1 MTAEKQMIR
10 LNLSQTQ
17 ILMTE
22 QVCPGTARN
31 TISLKLHL
39 PEHSPGEVK
48 AAADAVLDSG
58 DIFAVSLCR
67 REGEWMLSRMERKIS
82 ECRIGKEQAADLAE
96 EYMAAKDR
104 QPFPMEECLYQ
115 AEVIPLSGG
124 GVFLYVRF
132 HHVIIDGYG
141 MSLFVQKTMDVLA
154 GKQIAPSIF
163 FPENLTVPET
173 VHGSGGTEEEAAGGD
188 GRAEREVAGGDGRA
202 EKEAASGSGCT
213 GERTGGDGQEDGFW
227 RSFFDGAEYEGAV
240 FPQKADGKGSDG
252 SRSGRNRFG
261 SCRVSVPEQL
271 KRETEAFG
279 KRENISIPY
288 IFAASYALYL
298 SRSTGKR
305 DAVFLMPRLNRTS
318 GQMDTL
324 GCYTLLVP
332 VRVQVEGAE
341 TFGELCRRVKRASVE
356 ASAHKECGF
365 DRILSVLRNENMTGE
380 SLSEYV
386 FNFYRFSFG
395 ADFPYSVRFS
405 VAGEMSNHLT
415 FNIFRNE
422 KEGLD
427 LQADYLETVYTE
439 ERAEYFCDA
448 ILAIAAQGTA
458 DSQREF
464 SDAAGTADS
473 QREFL
478 DAAGIAGS
486 QGAFSDAAGVEGR
499 TVQKLSDIRTV
510 GEAEYR
516 KITSV
521 AGKTIPIDKSLT
533 IPSLFRRAAE
543 KYRDAPALY
552 AGEYAFTFGQLDEIS
567 DRIACGLRRLGV
579 KSGHKVAFL
588 LKRDY
593 RLIPTILGISKA
605 GAAFIPADPAYP
617 PDRIS
622 YIMENSQ
629 AACLISSGDVEIAG
643 NYEYT
648 EIDTLLSQE
657 VEPALLPEIG
667 QDDLAYMIYTSG
679 TTGRPKGV
687 MLSHRGI
694 ANIVHPDNNPF
705 NRDITGN
712 CHGIVAIGS
721 ICFDISLFEIFVP
734 LMNGLFVE
742 LGNEKSMMDAGELS
756 AHILRHGADIL
767 HCTPSRITAYL
778 ANDAFRKALEGVKA
792 ILAAGEV
799 LPGSLVKRLEE
810 TCQIRI
816 YNGYGPTETTIGA
829 TITEAGDAVSIG
841 TPIANTGI
849 LLLNGE
855 SEPVPFGAVGEIC
868 IYGNGVGIG
877 YQGRPEETEAKYMIW
892 GGIRLYRTGDLGYFS
907 SDGRLIYCGRN
918 DRQVKLR
925 GLRIEL
931 SEIENVMGEFPG
943 VSACCC
949 MIRKIEKTG
958 HLVGFYTSIPK
969 GSVNQE
975 ALKAH
980 MKARLTAYMV
990 PDVLKELDAMPQ
1002 TPNGKTDQKALE
1014 REPVAYIRI
1023 YRKPE
1028 TEREKLVCSAFG
1040 EVLSIGQVGLDDNF
1054 FELGGDSLN
1063 AVAVI
1068 LKIEEKLGL
1077 AENQP
1082 DSGSGGTGGRG
1093 SVCRPASSGKLE
1105 YGDLY
1110 RYPTPALLLE
1120 RIFKKTDGGPDKG
1133 FDIESLDYQ
1142 GMAQYLTAHTRNE
1155 ARRRHLGN
1163 VLLTGAT
1170 GYLGIHILVD
1180 LLRNPDWCGKIV
1192 CLSRPKKT
1200 LTALKRVKSS
1210 LFYYAEEDFSAS
1222 YGDKWLVVEGDIT
1235 LSDIFAR
1242 ECPFHIHTIINSAA
1256 DVSHFSY
1263 GDHLE
1268 KINTQGVRN
1277 LIRFAEK
1284 EQAMLC
1290 QISTISVAGMTAG
1303 EIRKE
1308 GFCESDF
1315 YIGQEIHNQYIYSKY
1330 MAEYEMLRAAVRD
1343 GLEIKIMR
1351 IGNLQGRIRDGEF
1364 QMNLH
1369 SNAFTR
1375 QFSSYIKLGA
1385 APLSVYEGSV
1395 NFSPVD
1401 ETAHN
1406 IAVLAATGGETA
1418 VFHVYPPVELKF
1430 ADLFRAAGRLGYT
1443 VEALPDEEFSEL
1455 LRERKQSAEGREQ
1468 LQGLMTSEEAGNLC
1482 EIPVVQELTDGYLQS
1497 LSEGWSDITEAYLD
1511 KYLSALSGM
1520 DLF

>member
-1 MTAEKQMIR
+1 MTAEKQIVR

-58 DIFAVSLCR
+58 DIFAASLCR
-67 REGEWMLSRMERKIS
+67 REREWMLSRMGKKIS
-82 ECRIGKEQAADLAE
+82 ECRIGKERAADLAE

-115 AEVIPLSGG
+115 AEVIPLSEG

-154 GKQIAPSIF
+154 GKQIARSFF
-163 FPENLTVPET
+163 FPENLT
-173 VHGSGGTEEEAAGGD
+173 VHGSGGTEEEAADED
-188 GRAEREVAGGDGRA
+188 GWA
-202 EKEAASGSGCT
+202 EKEAVGGNGWAEKEASGGNGCT

-227 RSFFDGAEYEGAV
+227 RTFFDGAEYEGAV
-240 FPQKADGKGSDG
+240 FPQKADGNRTDGKEPDG
-252 SRSGRNRFG
+252 SRSGRNHFG

-271 KRETEAFG
+271 KRATEAFG

-332 VRVQVEGAE
+332 VRVHVEGAE

-356 ASAHKECGF
+356 ASAHKGCGF
-365 DRILSVLRNENMTGE
+365 DRILSVLRHENMTGE

-427 LQADYLETVYTE
+427 LQADYLETIYTE

-464 SDAAGTADS
+464 SDTAGTT
-473 QREFL
+473 
-478 DAAGIAGS
+478 GS
-486 QGAFSDAAGVEGR
+486 QGAFSDAAGVERR

-521 AGKTIPIDKSLT
+521 TGKSIPIDQSLT

-543 KYRDAPALY
+543 KYKDAPALY
-552 AGEYAFTFGQLDEIS
+552 AGEHAFTFGQLDEIS

-605 GAAFIPADPAYP
+605 GAAFIPVDPAYP

-657 VEPALLPEIG
+657 AEPALLPEIG

-721 ICFDISLFEIFVP
+721 ICFDIFLFEIFVP

-841 TPIANTGI
+841 APIANMGI
-849 LLLNGE
+849 LLLDREGN
-855 SEPVPFGAVGEIC
+855 PVPFGAAGEIC
-868 IYGNGVGIG
+868 VHGNGVGMG
-877 YQGRPEETEAKYMIW
+877 YQGRPEETAAKYVDW
-892 GGIRLYRTGDLGYFS
+892 RGIRLYRTGDLGYFS
-907 SDGRLIYCGRN
+907 DDGRLMYCGRN

-931 SEIENVMGEFPG
+931 SEIENVMGDFPG

-949 MIRKIEKTG
+949 MVRKIEKTG
-958 HLVGFYTSIPK
+958 RLVGFYTSLSK
-969 GSVNQE
+969 GAVDPE

-980 MKARLTAYMV
+980 MKARLTSYMV

-1002 TPNGKTDQKALE
+1002 TPNGKTDLKALE
-1014 REPVAYIRI
+1014 REPVEYVRV

-1028 TEREKLVCSAFG
+1028 TEKEKLVCEAFG

-1068 LKIEEKLGL
+1068 LKLEEKLGF

-1082 DSGSGGTGGRG
+1082 DSDHCDRGSGQ
-1093 SVCRPASSGKLE
+1093 SVREPVVGGKLE

-1120 RIFKKTDGGPDKG
+1120 RMDKKTDGGRDVG
-1133 FDIESLDYQ
+1133 FDIKSLDYE
-1142 GMAQYLTAHTRNE
+1142 GMEEYLAAHTRKE
-1155 ARRRHLGN
+1155 AKREYLGN

-1180 LLRNPDWCGKIV
+1180 LLRNPEWCGKIV

-1200 LTALKRVKSS
+1200 LTALKRVKSA
-1210 LFYYAEEDFSAS
+1210 LFYYAEEDFSES
-1222 YGDKWLVVEGDIT
+1222 YGDQWLVVEGDIT
-1235 LSDIFAR
+1235 NPDIFTQ
-1242 ECPFHIHTIINSAA
+1242 ECPVRIHTIINSAA

-1263 GDHLE
+1263 GDTLE

-1277 LIRFAEK
+1277 LIRLAKK
-1284 EQAMLC
+1284 ERATLC

-1303 EIRKE
+1303 DAGRECFR
-1308 GFCESDF
+1308 ESDF
-1315 YIGQEIHNQYIYSKY
+1315 YIGQEIHNKYIYSKY
-1330 MAEYEMLRAAVRD
+1330 MAEYELLRAAVKD
-1343 GLEIKIMR
+1343 GLDIKIMR

-1406 IAVLAATGGETA
+1406 IVALAATEADTA

-1430 ADLFRAAGRLGYT
+1430 ADLFRAAGRLGYV
-1443 VEALPDEEFSEL
+1443 VEALPDAEFSEL
-1455 LRERKQSAEGREQ
+1455 IRERKQTEEGREQ
-1468 LQGLMTSEEAGNLC
+1468 LQGLMTGEEAGNRH
-1482 EIPVVQELTDGYLQS
+1482 EIPVVQELTNEYLQGMT
-1497 LSEGWSDITEAYLD
+1497 EGWSEITEEYLD